1 MFPVANNVATK
12 SGTYTPTVWSNQL
25 LAMFYSA
32 TCLGE
37 IANTDY
43 QGEIQRY
50 GDKIVI
56 NELHNITI
64 RDYVKGV
71 TPQTDDP
78 ATAKVEIDIDK
89 GKYFQFP
96 ANSVDLAQSQIDFV
110 NKWTAAAASDMKVV
124 IERQIFADIYK
135 NAHANNKGTTA
146 GIASE
151 QYNLGTVDAPV
162 ALTKDNIIDFLLHV
176 GAVMDEQNMPDAQ
189 RSIVLPSWACVLL
202 KGSDLR
208 NASITGDDAS
218 MVRNGKIGMIDRL
231 TVYNSNLLTITEKN
245 SAKVTNAF
253 ACHKSALTFA
263 SQLTETETIPNPNDF
278 GKLVRGL
285 QVYGYKVVKPAGM
298 VHCCIKKG

>member
-1 MFPVANNVATK
+1 MFPVTESATSK
-12 SGTYTPTVWSNQL
+12 SGIYTPTVWSNQL
-25 LAMFYSA
+25 LAMFYAS

-43 QGEIQRY
+43 QGEIQRF

-64 RDYVKGV
+64 RDYVKGQ
-71 TPQTDDP
+71 TPQTDEP
-78 ATAKVEIDIDK
+78 ATEKFELDINK

-124 IERQIFADIYK
+124 IEKQIFEDIYSS
-135 NAHANNKGTTA
+135 ADENNKGATA
-146 GIASE
+146 GVASA
-151 QYNLGTVDAPV
+151 QYNLGTADAPIE
-162 ALTKDNIIDFLLHV
+162 LTKENIVDFLLHV
-176 GAVMDEQNMPDAQ
+176 GAVMDEQNVPDEQ

-218 MVRNGKIGMIDRL
+218 LIRNGKIGMIDRL
-231 TVYNSNLLTITEKN
+231 TVYNSNLLKVEEVNSKN
-245 SAKVTNAF
+245 VTNAF
-253 ACHKSALTFA
+253 ACHKSAVTFA
-263 SQLTETETIPNPNDF
+263 SQLTETETIPNPTDF

-298 VHCCIKKG
+298 VHCCITKG